1 MADDNKDLDSII
13 EENMN
18 SGVEASDVSGIS
30 APVEEGDKKKLLE
43 RITVTAPLG
52 INSQEVPAADEST
65 PDVTDEHVA
74 VVIDNGRIED
84 IAEFQAPEVLY
95 EELIKRV
102 MRYHPSDDISLIEK
116 AYDTARQFHKDQLR
130 KSGEP
135 YIIHPLCVAIIL
147 ADMEITGILM
157 LQFVF
162 NVYFIAKKHPQ
173 SLYFVRFSS
182 VTISHEK
189 LLYFG

>member
-1 MADDNKDLDSII
+1 MATDYKDIDSII

-18 SGVEASDVSGIS
+18 SGVTASDVSEIKAPS
-30 APVEEGDKKKLLE
+30 AEGSKKSLLE

-52 INSQEVPAADEST
+52 INSAEAPASDEAA
-65 PDVTDEHVA
+65 PDVSDEHVA

-116 AYDTARQFHKDQLR
+116 AYDTARQFHKD
-130 KSGEP
+130 
-135 YIIHPLCVAIIL
+135 
-147 ADMEITGILM
+147 
-157 LQFVF
+157 
-162 NVYFIAKKHPQ
+162 
-173 SLYFVRFSS
+173 
-182 VTISHEK
+182 
-189 LLYFG
+189 